1 MTAALPLCSSL
12 IGRSQIRGGARTDVE
27 AAMSAERLTNPT
39 NRGIAAE
46 GTTCAIANLDA
57 V

>member
-46 GTTCAIANLDA
+46 GTTCAIANLGA